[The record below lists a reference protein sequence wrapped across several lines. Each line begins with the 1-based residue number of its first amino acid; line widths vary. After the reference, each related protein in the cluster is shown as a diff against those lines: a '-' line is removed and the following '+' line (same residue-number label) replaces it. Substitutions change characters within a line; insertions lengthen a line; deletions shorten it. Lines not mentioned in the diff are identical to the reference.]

1 MEPTLQEVDFK
12 HPNDPFFWFA
22 GILSTAGALMIAG
35 ISIWAAS
42 QQQMGKAGL
51 KVMLL
56 FFVFFGFLGV
66 AAGRRVLRSRQ
77 RTKQQQS
84 ELLVKLSRVQAT
96 Q

>member
-1 MEPTLQEVDFK
+1 
-12 HPNDPFFWFA
+12 
-22 GILSTAGALMIAG
+22 MIAG

-42 QQQMGKAGL
+42 QQLMGKAGL

-66 AAGRRVLRSRQ
+66 AAVWRLLGPRQ

-84 ELLVKLSRVQAT
+84 ELLSNFPESGKRKRMHLYGPKTTLQKR
-96 Q
+96 